1 MTLET
6 KTLAQTISGTR
17 DSGGT
22 RISSAGNMV
31 GVDFVSSTMTASTGS
46 KTFTVG
52 TDRDW
57 SVGHTVK
64 ITPRDNTAN
73 ISMVGTVTSYSS
85 GILTVLVSSTGTDT
99 TTSKT
104 NWRIGHTGPRI
115 DHSIDHQF
123 ATGNPRRGLL
133 VESSSRTNSIL
144 NGDAIGSTN
153 GVVGSGGALPTGW
166 SIGLSAGCTFTV
178 IGSGVEKGIP
188 YCDIRISATDPT
200 GTSSPRIALVSTTA
214 VNAAPG
220 DTWVGSLYAKI
231 VGGSLSNITTS
242 SLTVV
247 ELSSS
252 GTFLDNSGG
261 AVSFTLPT
269 ELTRYQ
275 KSKFF
280 VNEGSQRVTLWFSVT
295 PTNFDAPIDVT
306 FRIGAV
312 QLEKARTAER
322 TGTLH
327 SGTSGTAVL
336 DAGASSIDGFYSGL
350 SLLITSGTG
359 VGQRKTISS
368 YVGSTKTATIS
379 GSFSP
384 VPDATSTY
392 SVFMND
398 SLTESSSYIPTRE
411 VSETRNPD
419 LFNLA
424 EFSSLFSTSAEAT
437 IFMKIITP
445 SGRDTIYRENLYF
458 MSLFQDAQN
467 YVGMGR
473 LPSNLA
479 SFLRMRKTD
488 IDQTYTQSTSI
499 PNSTENSIC
508 LSYSS
513 SSCDLLVNGTF
524 TSDGTIPDG
533 IPSPSTFRLGRLSD
547 SPLYGGFCGWIK
559 KIRVLKKKLTESEMR
574 DIE

>member
-6 KTLAQTISGTR
+6 KTLSQTISGTR

-22 RISSAGNMV
+22 RISSSGNMV
-31 GVDFVSSTMTASTGS
+31 GVDFASSTMTASTGS
-46 KTFTVG
+46 KSFTVG

-57 SVGHTVK
+57 SIGHTVK

-85 GILTVLVSSTGTDT
+85 GILTVLVTSVGSDT

-104 NWRIGHTGPRI
+104 NWRIGHTGPRM
-115 DHSIDHQF
+115 DHSVDHQF

-153 GVVGSGGALPTGW
+153 GVVGSGGSLPTGW
-166 SIGLSAGCTFTV
+166 SISLSAGCTFTV
-178 IGSGVEKGIP
+178 VGSGVEKGIP

-200 GTSSPRIALVSTTA
+200 GTTSPRIALVSTTA

-220 DTWVGSLYAKI
+220 DTWVGSIYTKI

-247 ELSSS
+247 ELSSA
-252 GTFLDNSGG
+252 GNFLDNSGG
-261 AVSFTLPT
+261 GVSFTLPT

-280 VNEGSQRVTLWFSVT
+280 INEGSQRVTLWFSVT

-312 QLEKARTAER
+312 QLEKARVAER
-322 TGTLH
+322 TGTLQ
-327 SGTSGTAVL
+327 SGSSNTVVL
-336 DAGASSIDGFYSGL
+336 DAGASSVDSYYSGL

-359 VGQRKTISS
+359 VGQRKSISS
-368 YVGSTKTATIS
+368 YVGSTKTATVS
-379 GSFSP
+379 GTFSP
-384 VPDATSTY
+384 APDATSTF
-392 SVFMND
+392 SIFMND
-398 SLTESSSYIPTRE
+398 TLTEASSYIPTRE
-411 VSETRNPD
+411 VPETRSPD
-419 LFNLA
+419 LFDLS
-424 EFSSLFSTSAEAT
+424 EFSTLFSTSGEAT
-437 IFMKIITP
+437 VFMKLITP

-458 MSLFQDAQN
+458 LSLVQDSQN
-467 YVGMGR
+467 YVGIGR

-488 IDQTYTQSTSI
+488 IDQTYTQSTAIS
-499 PNSTENSIC
+499 NSTENSVC

-524 TSDGTIPDG
+524 TSDTSIPDG
-533 IPSPSTFRLGRLSD
+533 IPSPIVFKIGRLND
-547 SPLYGGFCGWIK
+547 SPLYGGFCGWVK
-559 KIRVLKKKLTESEMR
+559 KIRVLKRKLTESEMR
-574 DIE
+574 DLE